1 MMQTDFFLKLDH
13 DRVIENGSTA
23 DLDRME
29 GMNSLI
35 LKFFY
40 MNLTTMDVD
49 KNQPSLIENGR
60 NDGNPTRKLIQ
71 LWVQLSLRPEA
82 RIFAF
87 FRKLLFPTLFSH
99 LYKWMN
105 EMAIAVLAT
114 TIYRDL
120 QTIHHFDQSTLDYS
134 WVKNTSHCLHIQS
147 AISFRPHAYGLQIDW
162 KQPVKKREEEKLNS
176 RMYEVELA

>member
-1 MMQTDFFLKLDH
+1 MWSDFDPKFRTNSRLSLELDS
-13 DRVIENGSTA
+13 IKGI
-23 DLDRME
+23 L
-29 GMNSLI
+29 L
-35 LKFFY
+35 LKFLCI
-40 MNLTTMDVD
+40 NLLTIDVD
-49 KNQPSLIENGR
+49 KNQPSLIQNGR

-147 AISFRPHAYGLQIDW
+147 AISISASRARASNRLKATG
-162 KQPVKKREEEKLNS
+162 KEERRRKTE
-176 RMYEVELA
+176 